1 MVSFS
6 DLMKQYGRGAA
17 APEAGPAE
25 ETGAVDT
32 YFVTR
37 PDNGTNMVFLPFA
50 DQILFDSYNLFTA
63 KPGVTSL
70 VAAMDL
76 PEPEEVDFLGEFNE
90 LLKQAEEI
98 TARGETVP
106 DDFFDDLYARSD
118 PAYGR
123 RFFVNAGRSFN
134 RHGSGTYLDLGAY
147 GIHLYSIG
155 GECYIPFQTMN
166 DLFMNQNYLQ
176 YIYNG
181 RTVIGASY
189 GCALLELI
197 HNTK

>member
-1 MVSFS
+1 MSFS

-25 ETGAVDT
+25 ENGAVDT

-118 PAYGR
+118 PRTAAVSSSMQAVPSTGTA
-123 RFFVNAGRSFN
+123 AGPTWISARTAFTCTASAGSAISRS
-134 RHGSGTYLDLGAY
+134 R
-147 GIHLYSIG
+147 
-155 GECYIPFQTMN
+155 P
-166 DLFMNQNYLQ
+166 
-176 YIYNG
+176 
-181 RTVIGASY
+181 
-189 GCALLELI
+189 
-197 HNTK
+197 